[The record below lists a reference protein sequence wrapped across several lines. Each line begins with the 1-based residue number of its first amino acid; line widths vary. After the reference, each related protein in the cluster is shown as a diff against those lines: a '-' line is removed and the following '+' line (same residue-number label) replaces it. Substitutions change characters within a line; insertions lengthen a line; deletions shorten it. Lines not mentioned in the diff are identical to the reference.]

1 MWTDYT
7 FFFRKKRGHGVMV
20 QSRGSWRPWSG
31 VHLLSLQQRGFVRQ
45 APGMCASE
53 ASLAAINKVTT
64 WEALFIP
71 IKMVMTWWFIIGFT
85 TCLYMFQVEYG
96 WMPGKKT
103 HQSVKW
109 VEIAVQKLWILDST
123 CQGPRPIPG
132 WSWTSKSWGTP
143 QACLSRVYWT
153 SYDIVHV
160 LPGK

>member
-96 WMPGKKT
+96 WMPGKNHINQLNEWKSLCKSCGSWIQRAKDQDPSLGGVGLRN
-103 HQSVKW
+103 HG
-109 VEIAVQKLWILDST
+109 EHRRPALAVFIGQVMT
-123 CQGPRPIPG
+123 
-132 WSWTSKSWGTP
+132 
-143 QACLSRVYWT
+143 
-153 SYDIVHV
+153 
-160 LPGK
+160 